1 MEYAMFSW
9 IKNRNIVVNVILV
22 TVVVTLCLVVVSMVA
37 SLLHALFSP
46 EIDNK
51 DIFAIIGPA
60 FSTVIG
66 AFVGLLGGLSITR
79 KPTDDPA
86 AEPKE

>member
-1 MEYAMFSW
+1 MFSW

-22 TVVVTLCLVVVSMVA
+22 TVVVTLCIVVASMVG
-37 SLLHALFSP
+37 SLLHALLDP
-46 EIDNK
+46 AVDNK

-60 FSTVIG
+60 FSTIIG

-79 KPTDDPA
+79 KPTDDPS
-86 AEPKE
+86 AEQNE